1 MNISLDADHS
11 TLSWFQSSDRSEAK
25 YSELDVSVDAAVI
38 NLVPPTFNVIGPVKG
53 DMVCFKKAAC
63 SCDRVRRLPILER

>member
-1 MNISLDADHS
+1 M
-11 TLSWFQSSDRSEAK
+11 
-25 YSELDVSVDAAVI
+25 SVDAAVI

-63 SCDRVRRLPILER
+63 SCDGVRRLPNRKGL